1 MKIWWNW
8 NLPGY
13 LYPAEN
19 CDFQNCIYVP
29 NHFISG
35 SLSCCQSLYIKQRLQ
50 NLIKRNIIT
59 IYFNFPNHKTK
70 TTTTK
75 TKEHETGV
83 VVVSCWVS
91 FEMPNR
97 SNMLRRLWAE
107 GGGMTAGQRGWR
119 TDVFVSSVIWKAKL
133 DKYASRGGAGHVE
146 GNPLIRNNYHMA
158 SYLLYC
164 YYFADIS
171 SGSSADWTY
180 GKAGIKFSYGVELR
194 DTGKFGFLL
203 PEDQI
208 LPSGKETLQ
217 ALIALS
223 NYVYPL

>member
-1 MKIWWNW
+1 MKGKLNQIR
-8 NLPGY
+8 PGRGRGCKRGV
-13 LYPAEN
+13 L
-19 CDFQNCIYVP
+19 
-29 NHFISG
+29 G
-35 SLSCCQSLYIKQRLQ
+35 S
-50 NLIKRNIIT
+50 
-59 IYFNFPNHKTK
+59 
-70 TTTTK
+70 
-75 TKEHETGV
+75 
-83 VVVSCWVS
+83 
-91 FEMPNR
+91 
-97 SNMLRRLWAE
+97 
-107 GGGMTAGQRGWR
+107 
-119 TDVFVSSVIWKAKL
+119 
-133 DKYASRGGAGHVE
+133 
-146 GNPLIRNNYHMA
+146 PLIMNNYHRV
-158 SYLLYC
+158 SYPLYY